1 MVLNPELSLKLL
13 EPSVTMGKASV
24 RAKVNIKWRYEK
36 ITENLQK
43 IIENPNQT
51 VPKAFIS
58 PWVVLVNE
66 PINFFY

>member
-1 MVLNPELSLKLL
+1 
-13 EPSVTMGKASV
+13 MGKASV

-36 ITENLQK
+36 ITENVQK